1 MESSIASNTRIKF
14 EFSMLLMQPQSLT
27 ESCEN
32 EKSQSR
38 SGIAP
43 SVKKWGSGRDP
54 RVHNLR
60 LRDSEYYTRLLFLTT
75 LVESL
80 FSSCQGKTFL

>member
-1 MESSIASNTRIKF
+1 MESSIASNTLIKF

-54 RVHNLR
+54 RVHNMRFYAGIGPRPSLGPI
-60 LRDSEYYTRLLFLTT
+60 LTLLNC
-75 LVESL
+75 LVHH
-80 FSSCQGKTFL
+80 Q